1 MSEPRLPPQSARE
14 DMTVHA
20 AMTDTPATAEAP
32 LQDLMINVS
41 PCGGR
46 VLVTICGELDLCTEG
61 TLRSALREA
70 VGRGPQ
76 GVDLDLTGTT
86 FCDCSG
92 LNVLLAARRD
102 ALRAGKTLTVQAA
115 SPQVQRLL
123 SVTGTGSL
131 FAFRRAPYPPSETAL
146 PAAETPEDALSQE
159 EELRT
164 EVVQLRRAMQTRAV
178 IDQALGVLMA
188 SFRLSS
194 EDAWNVL
201 VTVSQ
206 NTNIKLHR
214 LAEQLVTTVQGVAL
228 ADAVQAQ
235 VAAAVAALH
244 AAANTPSD
252 APRPTEEGEGGG
264 DGQ

>member
-1 MSEPRLPPQSARE
+1 
-14 DMTVHA
+14 MTVHA
-20 AMTDTPATAEAP
+20 VMADAPAAAEVP
-32 LQDLMINVS
+32 LLDLMINVS

-46 VLVTICGELDLCTEG
+46 VLVTICGELDICTEG
-61 TLRSALREA
+61 ALQSALREA

-76 GVDLDLTGTT
+76 GVDLDLTGIT

-102 ALRAGKTLTVQAA
+102 ARRAGKSLTVRAA
-115 SPQVQRLL
+115 SRQVRRLL
-123 SVTGTGSL
+123 SATGTGSL
-131 FAFRRAPYPPSETAL
+131 FVSHRAPYLPSGADL
-146 PAAETPEDALSQE
+146 PAAQNQEDALSHE

-206 NTNIKLHR
+206 HTNIKLHQV
-214 LAEQLVTTVQGVAL
+214 AEQLVTTVQGVAL
-228 ADAVQAQ
+228 ADAIQAQ
-235 VAAAVAALH
+235 VAAAVAALR
-244 AAANTPSD
+244 APADVPSD
-252 APRPTEEGEGGG
+252 APQSIEEGEGGG
-264 DGQ
+264 

>member
-1 MSEPRLPPQSARE
+1 
-14 DMTVHA
+14 MTVHA
-20 AMTDTPATAEAP
+20 AMTDASAAAEAP
-32 LQDLMINVS
+32 LQDLVINVS

-46 VLVTICGELDLCTEG
+46 VLVTICGELDICTEG
-61 TLRSALREA
+61 ALRSALREA

-115 SPQVQRLL
+115 SRQVQRLL

-131 FAFRRAPYPPSETAL
+131 FVFRRVPYPPSGTAL
-146 PAAETPEDALSQE
+146 PAAETQEDALSQE

-244 AAANTPSD
+244 AAANMPSD
-252 APRPTEEGEGGG
+252 APRPTEEGEGSG
-264 DGQ
+264 DATL